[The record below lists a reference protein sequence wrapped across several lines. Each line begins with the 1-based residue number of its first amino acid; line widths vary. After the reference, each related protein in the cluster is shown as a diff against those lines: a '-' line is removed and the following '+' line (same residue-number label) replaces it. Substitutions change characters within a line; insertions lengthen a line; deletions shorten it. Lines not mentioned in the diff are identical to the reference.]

1 MPQQQYGGMP
11 YGGMPQQQYG
21 GYNRGGGKE
30 NNRGNRQMNP
40 VRVFENPNYCHT
52 HGWHVEDDHT
62 STTCLRPATNHNR
75 MATRENPMGG
85 SNAGR
90 HKTIMPSQVGKQPNR
105 RPQRPL
111 GKQKQQQ
118 QYGGHMQQMMPPPGF
133 QQQQQQF
140 QQPKYNQQQWGQG
153 YGYGM

>member
-1 MPQQQYGGMP
+1 MPQQQYGE
-11 YGGMPQQQYG
+11 
-21 GYNRGGGKE
+21 YNCGGGKE
-30 NNRGNRQMNP
+30 NNRGNNNRGNQQMNP

-52 HGWHVEDDHT
+52 HGWHMEDDHT
-62 STTCLRPATNHNR
+62 SATCLRPATNHNR
-75 MATRENPMGG
+75 MATRENTMGG

-118 QYGGHMQQMMPPPGF
+118 QYGGYMQQMVPPPGF
-133 QQQQQQF
+133 QQQQF
-140 QQPKYNQQQWGQG
+140 QQPQYNQQQWGQG
-153 YGYGM
+153 YGYDM